1 MIPVITRMRYKQ
13 TLLVIVL
20 STLFALNALNA
31 PNAKAQV
38 WEVGVQAGG
47 AGYMGDLNP
56 TQPLKISG
64 PSFGG
69 FAKINFDPN
78 WALSLNYN
86 FGKIKADDAKSS
98 NAGFRERNLSFSN
111 KLHEFSLMVDFN
123 FFDYFAG
130 GGFSKFSPYLFAGI
144 GGVIFKPKTVYQ
156 GKEYDLA
163 SYYTEGKA
171 YKTYALSIPFGA
183 GVKYRISER
192 WSLMSNIGYRNA
204 YTDYLDDVSGLYPDA
219 SKLSSD
225 PTIRQMQ
232 QILSDRSGEVT
243 GVYTGAPNTQRG
255 DFRKRDTYMFVG
267 IGITYTF
274 VSQKCF

>member
-1 MIPVITRMRYKQ
+1 MTPVITRMRYKQ

-20 STLFALNALNA
+20 STLFALNA
-31 PNAKAQV
+31 PRAKAQV
-38 WEVGVQAGG
+38 WEIGAQAGG

-64 PSFGG
+64 LSFGG

-86 FGKIKADDAKSS
+86 FGKIKADDAKSPNES
-98 NAGFRERNLSFSN
+98 FRTRNLSFSN
-111 KLHEFSLMVDFN
+111 NLHEISLMVDFN

-130 GGFSKFSPYLFAGI
+130 GGFSKFSPYLFTGI
-144 GGVIFKPKTVYQ
+144 GGVIFNPKTVYQ
-156 GKEYDLA
+156 GKKYDLA
-163 SYYTEGKA
+163 SYYTEGEV
-171 YKTYALSIPFGA
+171 YKTYALSIPFGL
-183 GVKYRISER
+183 GVKYRIGER

-243 GVYTGAPNTQRG
+243 GNYIGVPNTQRG

>member
-1 MIPVITRMRYKQ
+1 MTPVITRMRYKQ

-20 STLFALNALNA
+20 STLFALDA

-38 WEVGVQAGG
+38 WEVGAQAGG

-64 PSFGG
+64 LSFGG

-98 NAGFRERNLSFSN
+98 NESFRARNLSFSN
-111 KLHEFSLMVDFN
+111 NLHEISLMVDFN

-130 GGFSKFSPYLFAGI
+130 GGFSKFSPYLFTGI
-144 GGVIFKPKTVYQ
+144 GGVIFKPKAVYQ
-156 GKEYDLA
+156 GKKYDLA
-163 SYYTEGKA
+163 SYYTEGEP
-171 YKTYALSIPFGA
+171 YPTYALSIPFGL
-183 GVKYRISER
+183 GVKYRIGER

-204 YTDYLDDVSGLYPDA
+204 YTDYLDDVSKLYPDA

-243 GVYTGAPNTQRG
+243 GVYTGVPNTQRG